1 MTCIVGIVDGDR
13 VVIGSDSLA
22 SMDDW
27 GRERLDK
34 KIFSNGEYV
43 IGVSGSYRAA
53 QIIKYEV
60 NFPKLVLEHQFENP
74 NKRSNNRKSGLSGQP
89 NQSSNVPVESS
100 QMPSEGQINSNIAES
115 TPDNLEAIHRFF
127 VKKIIPL
134 IISAFDKHGYDP
146 DKGDDNSFGAIVGID
161 KYVIEIEPDY
171 GVGVY
176 DNYASSGSGIH
187 YALSSFYTIEK
198 LQDAGIAKDLNA
210 DQKVLLSLMA
220 SSEHVGSVGGT
231 LYAMDTKDKSIYIL

>member
-1 MTCIVGIVDGDR
+1 MTCIVGIVDDGR

-43 IGVSGSYRAA
+43 IGVCGSYRAA
-53 QIIKYEV
+53 QILKYEV
-60 NFPKLVLEHQFENP
+60 NFPKLVLEQQFENP
-74 NKRSNNRKSGLSGQP
+74 NKRSNNRKSGASGHSNQP
-89 NQSSNVPVESS
+89 SNMPLESS
-100 QMPSEGQINSNIAES
+100 EMPPEGQINSNTAES
-115 TPDNLEAIHRFF
+115 TKDNLEAIHRFF
-127 VKKIIPL
+127 VKKIVPL
-134 IISAFDKHGYDP
+134 IIGAFEKHGYDP

-171 GVGVY
+171 GIGVY
-176 DNYASSGSGIH
+176 DNYAACGSGMH

-198 LQDAGIAKDLNA
+198 LQEAGRVLDINA
-210 DQKVLLSLMA
+210 DQKALLSLMA